1 MKIILKKMFSNIIK
15 QLKKILKKI
24 LTNKK
29 KKRKNDDNTNY
40 PIW

>member
-1 MKIILKKMFSNIIK
+1 MKIILKKMFINIIK
-15 QLKKILKKI
+15 KLKKMFKKK

-29 KKRKNDDNTNY
+29 KKIKNDDNTNY